1 MSMFCYQ
8 CQEAAKGI
16 GCTGPKGVCGID
28 AEVINL
34 QDLNVSVL
42 KGLSYFSTKARSAGV
57 EDTEVNRFVHHALF
71 STITNANFDRL
82 KFIGQIYKTVELRDR
97 MKQKTIDAG
106 VKFDNLADCDFCN
119 WVPEN
124 NEAILS
130 KAFATEGRIDAPDDD
145 IRSLRALALYG
156 IKGMSA
162 YAEHALNLGF
172 EDAGVDAHVQKV
184 LALMLDDTMT
194 LDENIALVM
203 ETGKFGVD
211 VMALLD
217 KANTTAYGNPEITKV
232 NIGVSDKPG
241 ILISGHDLKDME
253 ELLKQTEGTGVDVY
267 THSEMLPANYYPAF
281 KKYSQFV
288 GNYGSAWWKQKEEFE
303 SFNGPI
309 LFTTNCIV
317 PPPSN
322 AAYSDKVFTT
332 GASGFAG
339 FKHIADRENGG
350 MKDFS
355 EIISLAKTCQPP
367 VEIET
372 GEIIG
377 GFAHA
382 QVFALA
388 DKVVDAVKSGAIRK
402 FFVMAGCDGR
412 MKDRNYYTE
421 FAEKLPKD
429 TVILTAGCAKY
440 RYNKLP
446 LGDIGGIPRV
456 LDAGQCNDSYSLAVI
471 AMKLKEVFELNDI
484 NELPIAYN
492 IAWYEQKAVI
502 VLLALLSLGVKNIHL
517 GPTLPAFLS
526 PNVANVLVNTFGIA
540 PIGSVD
546 EDMKLF
552 QN

>member
-8 CQEAAKGI
+8 CQEAAKGT
-16 GCTGPKGVCGID
+16 GCTGSKGVCGID

-42 KGLSYFSTKARSAGV
+42 KGLCYFSTKARTAGI
-57 EDTEVNRFVHHALF
+57 EDAEVNHFVHHALF
-71 STITNANFDRL
+71 STITNANFDRT
-82 KFIGQIYKTVELRDR
+82 KFISQIYKTVELRDR
-97 MKQKTIDAG
+97 MKQKAIGAG
-106 VKFDNLADCDFCN
+106 VKFDAMADSDFCN
-119 WVPEN
+119 WIPEN
-124 NEAILS
+124 NEALLS

-156 IKGMSA
+156 VKGMSA
-162 YAEHALNLGF
+162 YAEHAMSLGF
-172 EDAGVDAHVQKV
+172 ESAGVDAHAQKV
-184 LALMLDDTMT
+184 LALMLDDSMS
-194 LDENIALVM
+194 LEENIALVM
-203 ETGKFGVD
+203 ETGKFGVE

-232 NIGVSDKPG
+232 NIGVSNKPG

-281 KKYSQFV
+281 KKYSHFI
-288 GNYGSAWWKQKEEFE
+288 GNYGNAWWKQKEEFE
-303 SFNGPI
+303 SFNGPV

-317 PPPSN
+317 PPTSN
-322 AAYSDKVFTT
+322 ATYNDRIYTS
-332 GASGFAG
+332 GASGFPG
-339 FKHIADRENGG
+339 FKHIADRANGG

-355 EIISLAKTCQPP
+355 PIIEQAKTCQPP

-388 DKVVDAVKSGAIRK
+388 DKVVEAVKSGAIRK

-412 MKDRNYYTE
+412 MKDRDYYTE
-421 FAEKLPKD
+421 FAEKLPTD

-456 LDAGQCNDSYSLAVI
+456 LDAGQCNDSYS
-471 AMKLKEVFELNDI
+471 
-484 NELPIAYN
+484 
-492 IAWYEQKAVI
+492 
-502 VLLALLSLGVKNIHL
+502 
-517 GPTLPAFLS
+517 
-526 PNVANVLVNTFGIA
+526 
-540 PIGSVD
+540 
-546 EDMKLF
+546 
-552 QN
+552 